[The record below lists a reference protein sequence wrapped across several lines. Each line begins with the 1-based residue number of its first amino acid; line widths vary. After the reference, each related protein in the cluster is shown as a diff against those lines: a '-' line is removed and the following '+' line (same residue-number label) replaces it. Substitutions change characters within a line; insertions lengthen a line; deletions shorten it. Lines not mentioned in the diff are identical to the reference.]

1 MSFLRRQESHHQ
13 LQNPL
18 CCCKIHTFITHYL
31 SLSHQQLSLLKGVP
45 LTLRQGIAT
54 GARGNA
60 VHSASPPAAAAGN
73 HLLRLSLSAVHRPY
87 CSAYFF
93 C

>member
-1 MSFLRRQESHHQ
+1 MSFLLRQESHHQ

-45 LTLRQGIAT
+45 LTLRQGGGIYFEKQ
-54 GARGNA
+54 
-60 VHSASPPAAAAGN
+60 
-73 HLLRLSLSAVHRPY
+73 HRPPPSIVAK
-87 CSAYFF
+87 SAFLQHTLSTPLPWERG
-93 C
+93 